1 MDSTDKNRLYAITLG
16 IDVTLLYIHYNIKLS
31 YTDHLFFYIIY
42 SLHMIFYYA
51 LYTDNR
57 SLLNK
62 LHHCVF
68 LSMFYGLY
76 TTNVYILGL
85 IFLVYFCINVQ
96 WIMLDN
102 RCILNERSTKNLY
115 NYVSNPGLKSKIDLN
130 IKLGYTSTSTFRM
143 KYN

>member
-1 MDSTDKNRLYAITLG
+1 
-16 IDVTLLYIHYNIKLS
+16 
-31 YTDHLFFYIIY
+31 
-42 SLHMIFYYA
+42 MIFYYA

-115 NYVSNPGLKSKIDLN
+115 NYVSNPGLKSKIDLIIMLVYLN
-130 IKLGYTSTSTFRM
+130 LICYKLGYNATKPVNTLDLTLTSVSVDV
-143 KYN
+143 